1 MYFSYAS
8 FVLLNSFVPSC
19 VFGFYRQMLF
29 MILSLQRVFKKA
41 SIFNPV
47 LMVLS
52 LSVRLIAAFES
63 LDIAMTTCFR
73 LKLLIASL
81 LLFIVMY
88 MYMYIIIGLLT
99 PVFYSQ
105 FNVT

>member
-1 MYFSYAS
+1 
-8 FVLLNSFVPSC
+8 
-19 VFGFYRQMLF
+19 
-29 MILSLQRVFKKA
+29 MILNLQRVFKKA

-52 LSVRLIAAFES
+52 LLVRLIAAFES
-63 LDIAMTTCFR
+63 LDIAMTACFR

-81 LLFIVMY
+81 FNTLHSHIYVHVHV
-88 MYMYIIIGLLT
+88 GLLT

>member
-1 MYFSYAS
+1 
-8 FVLLNSFVPSC
+8 
-19 VFGFYRQMLF
+19 
-29 MILSLQRVFKKA
+29 MILSLQRVLKKA

-63 LDIAMTTCFR
+63 LDIAMTACFR
-73 LKLLIASL
+73 LKLLIASVL
-81 LLFIVMY
+81 VYIVIY
-88 MYMYIIIGLLT
+88 NYVHVHVGLLT

>member
-1 MYFSYAS
+1 
-8 FVLLNSFVPSC
+8 
-19 VFGFYRQMLF
+19 MLF

-52 LSVRLIAAFES
+52 LWVRLIAAFES
-63 LDIAMTTCFR
+63 LDIAMTACFR

-81 LLFIVMY
+81 LLYIVTY
-88 MYMYIIIGLLT
+88 MYMYT
-99 PVFYSQ
+99 
-105 FNVT
+105 